1 MNNHSNSRHASL
13 PASRR
18 GHATVVAISTLALMA
33 ASLAL
38 GAGNAMALDA
48 LQKKAENFVVTKV
61 KPWIGDATVVDAVKA
76 QDVETSK
83 LKQQQIDQEDIDW
96 LNRTDKKLID
106 SRMNNPLSTFLTA
119 KKKALGD
126 AVLEI
131 FVFDKKGLNVGET
144 DLTTDYIQGDEAKF
158 WKTYGAG
165 PNAVFVD
172 KVEPDAGLPHICQ
185 VSLTIKD
192 PKSGKAI
199 GGMTVGINTDKLK

>member
-1 MNNHSNSRHASL
+1 
-13 PASRR
+13 
-18 GHATVVAISTLALMA
+18 VAGTL
-33 ASLAL
+33 SI
-38 GAGNAMALDA
+38 GAGNAMALDM
-48 LQKKAENFVVTKV
+48 LQKKARHFVVTKV
-61 KPWIGDATVVDAVKA
+61 KPWIGDATIVDAVNA
-76 QDVETSK
+76 QNVETSK

-96 LNRTDKKLID
+96 LNRSDQKLID
-106 SRMNNPLSTFLTA
+106 SRMHNALSTFLMA
-119 KKKALGD
+119 KKDALGP

-165 PNAVFVD
+165 PNAIFVD

-185 VSLTIKD
+185 VSLTVKD
-192 PKSGKAI
+192 PKTGKAI